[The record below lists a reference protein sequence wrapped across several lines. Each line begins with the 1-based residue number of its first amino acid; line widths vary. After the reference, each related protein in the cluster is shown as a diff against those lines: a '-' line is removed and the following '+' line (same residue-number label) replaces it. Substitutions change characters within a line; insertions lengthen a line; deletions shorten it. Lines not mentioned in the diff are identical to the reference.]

1 MLKYNYSIQITISTP
16 TRPDWTRNLPD
27 EEAKIGRALAGGN
40 ITSFAKA
47 VMSQNG
53 IRKEILELVLHDLE
67 SECASLCK
75 RSAPSRFRK
84 MGLQEMIDDFQ
95 WERLMSDLRTHAP
108 LLLRI
113 LTSIVSTNDHR
124 NKNKCRSCTLS
135 WHLHGHGCDF
145 KREEQGDVW
154 YTITCIPLA
163 VFHSCRE
170 KGMFYVYS
178 CYIAIMLL
186 LLHINFV

>member
-1 MLKYNYSIQITISTP
+1 MFLFLLKYNYSIQITISTP

-27 EEAKIGRALAGGN
+27 EEAKIGRALTGGN

-124 NKNKCRSCTLS
+124 NKNKAGAAHYPGICMAMAVILKERN
-135 WHLHGHGCDF
+135 
-145 KREEQGDVW
+145 REMCGIQSLV
-154 YTITCIPLA
+154 
-163 VFHSCRE
+163 S
-170 KGMFYVYS
+170 
-178 CYIAIMLL
+178 LL
-186 LLHINFV
+186 LFSTHVEKKVCSMFIAAI